1 MPELSMFA
9 LMVIITGLF
18 LGGVLKGAAGAGL
31 PVIALPVI
39 ASVTDIRFAVVLLAA
54 PHLFTNGWQIVQYR
68 QSAPD
73 NNLCFHY
80 AGAGAIGAV
89 IGTLFLAYLPL
100 TLLSIVAVS
109 VVFLYLLLRVFK
121 PDFQLSLKKAQKWVV
136 PIGLLGGSLQGA
148 IGLSSPVSIT
158 FLHAMQLGRET
169 FIFTISVFFAV
180 MSVLQ
185 VPTQIY
191 LGISNVNIVAISTL
205 TLLPILSG
213 LYIGNRVA
221 RQLSPAMFDNIIIIL
236 LVAVSIKILVGIF
249 ISA

>member
-1 MPELSMFA
+1 MPDLSMFA
-9 LMVIITGLF
+9 LIVIIAGLF

-54 PHLFTNGWQIVQYR
+54 PHLFTNAWQIVQYR
-68 QSAPD
+68 QSAPE
-73 NNLCFHY
+73 NSLCFNY

-109 VVFLYLLLRVFK
+109 VVLLYLLLRVMK
-121 PDFQLSLKKAQKWVV
+121 PDFQLSLITAQRWVIPV
-136 PIGLLGGSLQGA
+136 GLLGGTLQGA

-158 FLHAMQLGRET
+158 FLHATRLGRET
-169 FIFTISVFFAV
+169 FIYTISVFFAV

-191 LGISNVNIVAISTL
+191 LGLSSVSFAALSTL

-213 LYIGNRVA
+213 LYCGNRIGK
-221 RQLSPAMFDNIIIIL
+221 RLSPKMFDITIIIL
-236 LVAVSIKILVGIF
+236 LAAVSIKMLFDITSV
-249 ISA
+249 